1 VNRAAAGWLGA
12 NQRRLTAE
20 LGRVRA
26 LVARRL
32 GREQAPAATREAIAE
47 ASPVPGGSSL
57 DAACEAFALSPFERD
72 LLLLCAGVEMSSEI
86 LALVGAA
93 QGDAQRPAVTFAL
106 ALSLLPDAHWSAI
119 TPAAPLRRWRL
130 LEVGAG
136 DALTQAP
143 LRIDERILHFL
154 AGLDCMDERL
164 QALLTPSGHA
174 DELLAPSLRSLASR
188 ISRLWREDDSAP
200 RLHLS
205 GEDAASRQL
214 VLATACAG
222 LRVPLL
228 SVRAGDLPPLA
239 ADRHLLAHLWA
250 REVALG
256 AGALLVECEDELEQ
270 LRAAA
275 AFAHHT
281 RGRVAI
287 SSREPLRVVSDSVPI
302 EVHLP
307 AVSEQR
313 SMWQQALGRHAAQ
326 ANGALDRVVSQFQLG
341 PVAIRAVGTAVLG
354 ELAGQPKRGLEPL
367 LWDACRMQT
376 RLRLD
381 DLAQRITPSASWDE
395 LVLPDEQRAILAQ
408 IVAHVR
414 HRHRVYEIWG
424 FARRGGRGL
433 GIGALFAG
441 VSGTGKT
448 MAAEVI
454 AGALHLDLYR
464 IDLSQVVSKYIG
476 ETEKNLRRIFD
487 AAETSGA
494 VLLFDEADA
503 LFGKRTEVRDSH
515 DRYANIEVSYLLQRM
530 ETYRGLAILTT
541 NLKSALDTAFVRR
554 LRFVVQFPF
563 PDATQRREIWRRIFP
578 EDTPTRALDHEK
590 LAQLGVPGGNIR
602 NIALN
607 AAFLAADA
615 GEPVTMAHLVT
626 AAKNE
631 LAKMEK
637 PLSEA
642 EIGGWV

>member
-1 VNRAAAGWLGA
+1 VNRTTPGWIDA
-12 NQRRLTAE
+12 NQKRLTAE
-20 LGRVRA
+20 LARVRA
-26 LVARRL
+26 LVARKL
-32 GREQAPAATREAIAE
+32 GREHAPPAPREAIAQ
-47 ASPVPGGSSL
+47 ACPVPGGSSL
-57 DAACEAFALSPFERD
+57 DAACAAFSLSPFERD
-72 LLLLCAGVEMSSEI
+72 LLLLCAGVEMSSEM
-86 LALVGAA
+86 LALVAAA
-93 QGDAQRPAVTFAL
+93 QGERPAVTFAL
-106 ALSLLPDAHWSAI
+106 ALSLLPDAHWSSI

-130 LEVGAG
+130 VEVGPG
-136 DALTQAP
+136 DALTSSP
-143 LRIDERILHFL
+143 LRIDERILHVL
-154 AGLDCMDERL
+154 AGLDCLDERL
-164 QALLTPSGHA
+164 QPLLTACGAAGEPF
-174 DELLAPSLRSLASR
+174 APSLRALASR
-188 ISRLWREDDSAP
+188 IARFWRDDGAKV
-200 RLHLS
+200 RVHLS

-214 VLATACAG
+214 ILAAACDE
-222 LRVPLL
+222 LRIPLRL
-228 SVRAGDLPPLA
+228 LRAADLPPLA
-239 ADRHLLAHLWA
+239 ADRQSLAHLWA
-250 REVALG
+250 REALLG
-256 AGALLVECEDELEQ
+256 GGALLVECDEEPEQ
-270 LRAAA
+270 VRAAA
-275 AFAHHT
+275 AFAHHGA
-281 RGRVAI
+281 GRIAV
-287 SSREPLRVVSDSVPI
+287 SSRDPLRVVDGAVPV
-302 EVHLP
+302 EVRLP
-307 AVSEQR
+307 AAGEQR
-313 SMWQQALGRHAAQ
+313 SMWQQTLGKHAAQ

-341 PVAIRAVGTAVLG
+341 PIAIRAVGAAVLG
-354 ELAGQPKRGLEPL
+354 ELSGQPKRGLEPV
-367 LWDACRMQT
+367 LWEACRAQS

-381 DLAQRITPSASWDE
+381 DLAQRLLPSASWDD
-395 LVLPDEQRAILAQ
+395 LVLPDEQRAILLQ
-408 IVAHVR
+408 IVGHVR
-414 HRHRVYEIWG
+414 HRHRVYETWG

-454 AGALHLDLYR
+454 ADALHLDLYR

-530 ETYRGLAILTT
+530 ESYRGLAILTT

-563 PDATQRREIWRRIFP
+563 PDAGQRREIWRRIFP
-578 EDTPTRALDHEK
+578 GDTPTEALDHDK

-607 AAFLAADA
+607 AAFLAAD
-615 GEPVTMAHLVT
+615 GGQPVTMAHLVA
-626 AAKNE
+626 AAKSE